1 MSEHNGVLA
10 KSKASV
16 LASRFQVKDICFPCT
31 KSIIMP
37 GFLFSFEYF
46 LVLFILKMYG
56 LEKESF

>member
-37 GFLFSFEYF
+37 GFLFYF
-46 LVLFILKMYG
+46 LNIFLFYL
-56 LEKESF
+56 S

>member
-37 GFLFSFEYF
+37 GFFFFFNIFLFYLS
-46 LVLFILKMYG
+46 
-56 LEKESF
+56 